1 MHGLKFTLN
10 LLNNVQSSRGSKG
23 NYFIRVSYMYIV
35 LFIINKD
42 INIYNTRI
50 HTKRTGRVG
59 RAKHSVAKL
68 LVSHE

>member
-10 LLNNVQSSRGSKG
+10 LLNNVESSRGSKG

-42 INIYNTRI
+42 INM
-50 HTKRTGRVG
+50 
-59 RAKHSVAKL
+59 
-68 LVSHE
+68 